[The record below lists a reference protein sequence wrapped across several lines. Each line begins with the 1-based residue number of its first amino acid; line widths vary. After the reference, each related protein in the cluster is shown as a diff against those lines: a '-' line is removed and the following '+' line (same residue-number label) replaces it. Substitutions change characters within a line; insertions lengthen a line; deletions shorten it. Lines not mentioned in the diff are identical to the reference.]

1 MTGRANFRAVF
12 IAFAMPVLI
21 CLGGCATP
29 VNHATPS
36 GRVEVTV
43 QGKVGKE
50 LRAEISNMMLN
61 TGYNAKNSSES
72 LMVFEKPVQNV
83 LAAVLY
89 GSQYDS
95 SPAAR
100 VSYSIVETDY
110 LTRVVASF
118 AVVTN
123 PGSAFERVTPMDNN
137 PDTRGFQMRLDEMKA
152 FLEARGK

>member
-1 MTGRANFRAVF
+1 
-12 IAFAMPVLI
+12 
-21 CLGGCATP
+21 
-29 VNHATPS
+29 
-36 GRVEVTV
+36 VTV

-61 TGYNAKNSSES
+61 TGYNVKNSSES